1 MKHIYSIV
9 KEGADNVAIEYVTS
23 SRALL
28 QTELLILKQCLKE
41 VEADDMGNVSLDK
54 LVSEAVER
62 FHEKTGRHLSAA
74 DGIIDGQIRI

>member
-1 MKHIYSIV
+1 MRHIYSIV
-9 KEGADNVAIEYVTS
+9 KDRPDGVAIEYVTS

-28 QTELLILKQCLKE
+28 QAELLILKQCLKD
-41 VEADDMGNVSLDK
+41 VEAEGTAGINMDK

>member
-1 MKHIYSIV
+1 MRHIYSIV
-9 KEGADNVAIEYVTS
+9 KDRSDGVAIEYVTS

-28 QTELLILKQCLKE
+28 QAELLILKQCLKE
-41 VEADDMGNVSLDK
+41 VEADGMRNVSLDK